1 MRCSPRGFS
10 SLSKAAA
17 AASCTI
23 GATHDRQVFSSRPI
37 RSIVGLLLIAK
48 PARQPGRSRRVLR
61 AVLLAGAAL
70 LLVES
75 LIGDRGLTAMLEAR
89 RQHQALQ
96 QSLDELRARNAAL
109 RHQARQLRE
118 NPDAIEEAARRDLN
132 FTAPGEK
139 VFIIKD
145 AK

>member
-1 MRCSPRGFS
+1 MS
-10 SLSKAAA
+10 A
-17 AASCTI
+17 
-23 GATHDRQVFSSRPI
+23 SSRTSAG
-37 RSIVGLLLIAK
+37 RKAT

-61 AVLLAGAAL
+61 AMLLAGAAL
-70 LLVES
+70 LLAES
-75 LIGDRGLTAMLEAR
+75 LVGDRGLTAMLEAR
-89 RQHQALQ
+89 RQHHALQ
-96 QSLDELRARNAAL
+96 RSLDELRARNAAL

-118 NPDAIEEAARRDLN
+118 NPDAIEEAARRDLH

>member
-1 MRCSPRGFS
+1 MD
-10 SLSKAAA
+10 
-17 AASCTI
+17 ASMSEHTRTSA
-23 GATHDRQVFSSRPI
+23 GRTAM
-37 RSIVGLLLIAK
+37 
-48 PARQPGRSRRVLR
+48 PARQPDRSRRALR

-70 LLVES
+70 LLAES
-75 LIGDRGLTAMLEAR
+75 LIGYRGLTAMLEAR
-89 RQHQALQ
+89 RQHHSLQ

-118 NPDAIEEAARRDLN
+118 NPDAIEEAARRDLHL
-132 FTAPGEK
+132 TAPGEK

>member
-1 MRCSPRGFS
+1 MSHTPRTSTGR
-10 SLSKAAA
+10 K
-17 AASCTI
+17 
-23 GATHDRQVFSSRPI
+23 
-37 RSIVGLLLIAK
+37 AK
-48 PARQPGRSRRVLR
+48 PPRQPGRGRRVLGT
-61 AVLLAGAAL
+61 VLLAGAAL

-96 QSLDELRARNAAL
+96 QSLNELRARNAAL

>member
-1 MRCSPRGFS
+1 MGEHSRTTAG
-10 SLSKAAA
+10 
-17 AASCTI
+17 
-23 GATHDRQVFSSRPI
+23 RQPT
-37 RSIVGLLLIAK
+37 
-48 PARQPGRSRRVLR
+48 PTRQPGRSRRVLR

-70 LLVES
+70 LLAES
-75 LIGDRGLTAMLEAR
+75 LVGDRGLTAMLEAR

-118 NPDAIEEAARRDLN
+118 NPDAIEEAARRDLH

>member
-1 MRCSPRGFS
+1 MEYIEKVALVLHDEVGYSRMNASMSHTPRTSTG
-10 SLSKAAA
+10 
-17 AASCTI
+17 
-23 GATHDRQVFSSRPI
+23 RR
-37 RSIVGLLLIAK
+37 AK
-48 PARQPGRSRRVLR
+48 PPRQPGRGRRVLGT
-61 AVLLAGAAL
+61 VLLAGAAL

-96 QSLDELRARNAAL
+96 QSLNELRARNAAL

>member
-1 MRCSPRGFS
+1 MSDTPRTSAGR
-10 SLSKAAA
+10 K
-17 AASCTI
+17 
-23 GATHDRQVFSSRPI
+23 
-37 RSIVGLLLIAK
+37 AK
-48 PARQPGRSRRVLR
+48 PPRQPGRGRRALR

-96 QSLDELRARNAAL
+96 QSLDELRARNATL

-118 NPDAIEEAARRDLN
+118 NPEAIEEAARRDLN

>member
-1 MRCSPRGFS
+1 MSDNPRIPAGR
-10 SLSKAAA
+10 K
-17 AASCTI
+17 
-23 GATHDRQVFSSRPI
+23 
-37 RSIVGLLLIAK
+37 AK